1 MKKTLALLSLTALAI
16 GIAPAAAQTN
26 VRVGWCAKTISSAAA
41 PFAIATKLGWF
52 EKMGIKVQL
61 VPLPGSTDCVK
72 TVATKDVDYSLPSIE
87 PLAIIRPQGVKALNY
102 YTAYQGNI
110 YGIMVPENSTVQKF
124 AELKGKTIG
133 VTSMASAGGIIARAP

>member
-1 MKKTLALLSLTALAI
+1 MASLHRSGAACCSGMRRRKSTSAPSNPKNPLEPRSHYMKKTLAFLSLAALAI
-16 GIAPAAAQTN
+16 GVTPAAAQTN

-87 PLAIIRPQGVKALNY
+87 PLAI
-102 YTAYQGNI
+102 
-110 YGIMVPENSTVQKF
+110 
-124 AELKGKTIG
+124 
-133 VTSMASAGGIIARAP
+133 